1 VEETAETRW
10 ARVLLCEEEER
21 CEEEEVKAGRRTGRH
36 AAARGFG
43 EGGFDDNE
51 DNAIVAAPWRLGAG
65 ERRRAVI
72 DDAGALCNEAA
83 RIMAPRGLEW
93 REKGGRDG

>member
-36 AAARGFG
+36 AAARGFD
-43 EGGFDDNE
+43 GGFDDNE

-65 ERRRAVI
+65 ERGRAVL